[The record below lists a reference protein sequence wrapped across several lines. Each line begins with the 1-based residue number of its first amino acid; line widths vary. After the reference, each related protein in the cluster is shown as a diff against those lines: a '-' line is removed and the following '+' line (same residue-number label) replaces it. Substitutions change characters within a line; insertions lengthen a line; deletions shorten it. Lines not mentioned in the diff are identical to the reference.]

1 MADIIQLLP
10 DSVANQIAAGEVI
23 QRPSS
28 VVKELMENAL
38 DAGAKQIDVVI
49 ADAGRTAIQ
58 VIDDGKGMSETDAR
72 LAFERHAT
80 SKIRQADDLFH
91 LTTMGFRG
99 EALPSIAAVA
109 QVTLRTRMADS
120 DLGTVL
126 NIEGGHV
133 TSQEADY
140 CPVGANFLVQNL
152 FYNVPARRK
161 FLKTN
166 QTELSQITQ
175 EFERVA
181 LANPDVC
188 FSLTSD
194 DRTLVSLSAENL
206 RQRIAT
212 LFGKRLGDQLLNIDV
227 ETTLCQLHG
236 FVGLPETSRRKGARQ
251 FFYVNGRYMRHPY
264 FHRAVQDAYANLI
277 PDGEQIPYFLFL
289 EVEPATI
296 DVNIH
301 PTKTEIKF
309 ENEQAIWQ
317 ILQAAVRE
325 ALGRFAAVPSIDF
338 DTEGMPADIPVYNPQ
353 IATSSPLRMPQGRPL
368 RDDYN
373 PFTNSGTSRKIVPAE
388 WKQMYEG
395 HEQKDIHSQ
404 TGASATT
411 EGPDNLA
418 PTEELPTDG
427 ILDLKHTERS
437 IQHYQYRG
445 QYIVTEVRSGLMLID
460 QHLAHVRVLYNRYRK
475 HLAERQAPS
484 QGLLFPELIQ
494 LPPSDVPL
502 IDGILDDLMALG
514 FDISSLGGGNYS
526 IQGAPSGF
534 EGIEPRHLLTDII
547 DDLRQKGQGL
557 EDGIHHRMALT
568 MARNA
573 AIPVGNVLT
582 EQEMENLVDE
592 LFQQEQPNYAP
603 DGRKIIAIWPHEML
617 EKLFK

>member
-10 DSVANQIAAGEVI
+10 DTVANQIAAGEVI

-38 DAGAKQIDVVI
+38 DAGAQQVDVII
-49 ADAGRTAIQ
+49 ADAGRTTIQ

-80 SKIRQADDLFH
+80 SKIRKAEDLFS

-120 DLGTVL
+120 DLGTLL

-133 TSQEADY
+133 INQEPDA

-181 LANPDVC
+181 LSNPDVR
-188 FSLTSD
+188 FSLTHD
-194 DRTLVSLSAENL
+194 DRTLVSLTAEGL

-212 LFGKRLGDQLLNIDV
+212 LFGKRLGDQLLSVDV

-236 FVGLPETSRRKGARQ
+236 FVGLPETSRRKGVRQ

-264 FHRAVQDAYANLI
+264 FHRAVQEAYSNLI
-277 PDGEQIPYFLFL
+277 PDGDQVPYFLFL
-289 EVEPATI
+289 EVEPSTI

-325 ALGRFAAVPSIDF
+325 ALGRFAAVPSIEF
-338 DTEGMPADIPVYNPQ
+338 DTEGMPVDIPTYNPHTAS
-353 IATSSPLRMPQGRPL
+353 ISAVHIPQTRPL

-373 PFTNSGTSRKIVPAE
+373 PFANTGSSHKKVPSDWE
-388 WKQMYEG
+388 KMYEEVG
-395 HEQKDIHSQ
+395 GAEKSNGTEASVNSTPSEQNPS
-404 TGASATT
+404 
-411 EGPDNLA
+411 N
-418 PTEELPTDG
+418 G
-427 ILDLKHTERS
+427 ILDLKGTDRS
-437 IQHYQYRG
+437 VQHYQYRG
-445 QYIVTEVRSGLMLID
+445 QYIVTEVRSGLMFID
-460 QHLAHVRVLYNRYRK
+460 QHLAHARVLYNRYRK
-475 HLAERQAPS
+475 QLAEHQAPS
-484 QGLLFPELIQ
+484 QGLLFPELLQ

-502 IDGILDDLMALG
+502 VESIMDDLTSLG

-526 IQGAPSGF
+526 IQGAPAGF
-534 EGIEPRHLLTDII
+534 DGVEPRQLLVDII
-547 DDLRQKGQGL
+547 DDLRQKGQDL
-557 EDGIHHRMALT
+557 EEGMHHRMAMT
-568 MARNA
+568 MARNS
-573 AIPVGNVLT
+573 AIPIGNVLT
-582 EQEMENLVDE
+582 EQEMESLVDE
-592 LFQQEQPNYAP
+592 LFQQEQPSYAP
-603 DGRKIIAIWPHEML
+603 DGRRIIAICPHEML

>member
-10 DSVANQIAAGEVI
+10 DTVANQIAAGEVI

-38 DAGAKQIDVVI
+38 DAGAQQVDVVI
-49 ADAGRTAIQ
+49 TDAGRTAIQ

-80 SKIRQADDLFH
+80 SKIRKAEDLFH

-120 DLGTVL
+120 DLGTML
-126 NIEGGHV
+126 NIEGGRV
-133 TSQEADY
+133 TSQEPDA

-181 LANPDVC
+181 LANPDVR
-188 FSLTSD
+188 FSLTHD
-194 DRTLVSLSAENL
+194 DRTLVSLSAEGL

-212 LFGKRLGDQLLNIDV
+212 LFGKRLGDQLLNVDV
-227 ETTLCQLHG
+227 ETTLCKLHG
-236 FVGLPETSRRKGARQ
+236 FVGLPETSRRKGVRQ

-264 FHRAVQDAYANLI
+264 FHRAVQEAYANLI
-277 PDGEQIPYFLFL
+277 PDGDQVPYFLFL
-289 EVEPATI
+289 EVEPTTI

-325 ALGRFAAVPSIDF
+325 ALGRFAAVPSIEF
-338 DTEGMPADIPVYNPQ
+338 DTEGMPADIPVYNPHTT
-353 IATSSPLRMPQGRPL
+353 TSSTACMPQGRPL
-368 RDDYN
+368 RDGYN
-373 PFTNSGTSRKIVPAE
+373 PFSNAGTQQKKAPSDWNKMYDGLAGVTKPDETNLSGTSVC
-388 WKQMYEG
+388 
-395 HEQKDIHSQ
+395 
-404 TGASATT
+404 
-411 EGPDNLA
+411 
-418 PTEELPTDG
+418 PTSSVELPVNG
-427 ILDLKHTERS
+427 VLDLKDTERS
-437 IQHYQYRG
+437 VQHYQYRG
-445 QYIVTEVRSGLMLID
+445 QYIVTEVRSGLMFID
-460 QHLAHVRVLYNRYRK
+460 QHLAHARVLYNRYRK
-475 HLAERQAPS
+475 QLAEHQAPS
-484 QGLLFPELIQ
+484 QGLLFPELVQ

-502 IDGILDDLMALG
+502 VESILDDLTALG

-526 IQGAPSGF
+526 IQGAPAGF
-534 EGIEPRHLLTDII
+534 DGVEPRQLLTDII
-547 DDLRQKGQGL
+547 DDLRQKVQDL
-557 EDGIHHRMALT
+557 EEGIHHRMALT

-573 AIPVGNVLT
+573 AIPIGNVLT

-603 DGRKIIAIWPHEML
+603 DGRKIIAICPHEMV

>member
-10 DSVANQIAAGEVI
+10 DTVANQIAAGEVI

-38 DAGAKQIDVVI
+38 DAGAQQVDVLI
-49 ADAGRTAIQ
+49 TDAGRTAIQ

-80 SKIRQADDLFH
+80 SKIRKAEDLFR

-120 DLGTVL
+120 DLGTLL

-133 TSQEADY
+133 TSQEPDA
-140 CPVGANFLVQNL
+140 CSVGANFLVQNL

-181 LANPDVC
+181 LANPDVR
-188 FSLTSD
+188 FSLTHD
-194 DRTLVSLSAENL
+194 DRTLVSLSAEGL

-212 LFGKRLGDQLLNIDV
+212 LFGKRLGDQLLSVDV

-236 FVGLPETSRRKGARQ
+236 FVGLPETSRRKGVRQ

-264 FHRAVQDAYANLI
+264 FHRAVQEAYSNLI
-277 PDGEQIPYFLFL
+277 PDGDQVPYFLFL

-325 ALGRFAAVPSIDF
+325 ALGRFAAVPSIEF
-338 DTEGMPADIPVYNPQ
+338 DTEGMPVDIPTYNPQ
-353 IATSSPLRMPQGRPL
+353 TASTSTVHMPQARPL

-373 PFTNSGTSRKIVPAE
+373 PFTNAGSSRKKVPSDWE
-388 WKQMYEG
+388 KMYEG
-395 HEQKDIHSQ
+395 FSNVEKVD
-404 TGASATT
+404 GG
-411 EGPDNLA
+411 ELA
-418 PTEELPTDG
+418 VNNVPCEELPSSG
-427 ILDLKHTERS
+427 ILDLSNTERS
-437 IQHYQYRG
+437 VQHYQYRG
-445 QYIVTEVRSGLMLID
+445 QYIVTEVRSGLMFID
-460 QHLAHVRVLYNRYRK
+460 QHLAHTRVLYNRYRK
-475 HLAERQAPS
+475 QLLEHQAPS
-484 QGLLFPELIQ
+484 QGLLFPELLQ

-502 IDGILDDLMALG
+502 VESILDDLVSLG
-514 FDISSLGGGNYS
+514 FDVSSLGGGNYS
-526 IQGAPSGF
+526 IQGAPAGF
-534 EGIEPRHLLTDII
+534 DGVEPKQLLIDII
-547 DDLRQKGQGL
+547 DDLRQKGQDL
-557 EDGIHHRMALT
+557 EEGMHHRMALT

-573 AIPVGNVLT
+573 AIPIGNVLT
-582 EQEMENLVDE
+582 EQEMESLVDE